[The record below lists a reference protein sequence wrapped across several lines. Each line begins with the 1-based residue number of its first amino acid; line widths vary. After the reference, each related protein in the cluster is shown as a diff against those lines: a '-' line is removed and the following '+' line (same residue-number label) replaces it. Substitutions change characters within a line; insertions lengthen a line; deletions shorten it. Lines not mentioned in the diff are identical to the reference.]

1 MKYKNLNLAFLIEIF
16 IGFGCIISISLL
28 GSKGLASLALMALRP
43 VFLERE
49 IIKDEKSYWQ
59 FLYKIILNTIVVIS
73 LMIIS
78 ILVIIQ
84 LIPQWQA
91 KLPSFQILLIEII
104 PFFLLTHGVIGF
116 INLSLFD
123 KTK

>member
-1 MKYKNLNLAFLIEIF
+1 LRYKNLNLAFLIEIF

-49 IIKDEKSYWQ
+49 IIKDDKRYWK
-59 FLYKIILNTIVVIS
+59 FSYKIILNSVVIIS

-84 LIPQWQA
+84 FIPQWQA
-91 KLPSFQILLIEII
+91 KLPSFKILLIEII

-116 INLSLFD
+116 INLSLLD